1 MKTLRLL
8 AVLLLS
14 LPALALAAATDI
26 SREEYQ
32 ARRADGAAMLVL
44 DVRSAEEFA
53 AGHVPG
59 AINIPHDQLG
69 ARHGELKGATG
80 ELVVYCRSGRRSA
93 LAVETLEGAGYTG
106 LRHLQGDMQGWEAA
120 GLPVEK

>member
-8 AVLLLS
+8 AALLLA

-26 SREEYQ
+26 SREEFQ
-32 ARRADGAAMLVL
+32 ARRADGAPMLVL
-44 DVRSAEEFA
+44 DVRSPDEFA
-53 AGHVPG
+53 AGHIPG
-59 AINIPHDQLG
+59 AVNIPHDQLE
-69 ARHGELKGATG
+69 ARAAGLAPAGREV
-80 ELVVYCRSGRRSA
+80 VVYCRSGRRSA
-93 LAVETLEGAGYTG
+93 LAIEALEARGWTG